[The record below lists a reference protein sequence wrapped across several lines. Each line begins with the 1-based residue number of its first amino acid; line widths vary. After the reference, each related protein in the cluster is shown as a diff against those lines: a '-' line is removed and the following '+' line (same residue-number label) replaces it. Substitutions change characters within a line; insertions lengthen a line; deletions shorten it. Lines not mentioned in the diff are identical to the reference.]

1 MFPLSK
7 KQAFSRVV
15 LKFLHLTLSAL
26 GLSSR
31 LHSRPVQWLQF
42 CCWLCWYT
50 SIWALTLHRTT
61 RSQDCD
67 LDCMLRYVLL
77 VCETGSHAIIVT
89 STFLQKR
96 CLQQD
101 DAKIP
106 EGCDPLVAVTVFGLL
121 VPILGVQYLVCSNLD
136 KFSSS
141 VISFYWKTLPSLL
154 GLQFQIIAFISQVM
168 NVNIRVRLARRQ
180 LQVLSRELTCSWPRS
195 KLQPK
200 YLDHQTARVVDLK
213 RRYNELYQFFYRI
226 NENYGGSL
234 LIIFIVF
241 FAGFV
246 CNAYWLFVDVRSTP
260 SSVYPILQNLGFIFN
275 VALQISA
282 ACWHC
287 QQSYNLGREIGCL
300 ISKLAKPL
308 GSKRYNNLVSQFSLQ
323 TLHQRFVVTAKD
335 FFSLN
340 LHLLSS
346 MFAAVVTYL
355 VILIQFMFAER
366 SAKEYSG

>member
-1 MFPLSK
+1 MFPLSR
-7 KQAFSRVV
+7 KQAFSRVF
-15 LKFLHLTLSAL
+15 LKCFHLTLSAL
-26 GLSSR
+26 GLISGR
-31 LHSRPVQWLQF
+31 RNRPVQWLLF

-50 SIWALTLHRTT
+50 TIWALTLHRAS
-61 RSQDCD
+61 RFEDCD

-77 VCETGSHAIIVT
+77 VCETGSHALIVT
-89 STFLQKR
+89 NTFLQKR
-96 CLQQD
+96 SLKLAD
-101 DAKIP
+101 VDIF
-106 EGCDPLVAVTVFGLL
+106 EGSDPSVAVTVMGLL
-121 VPILGVQYLVCSNLD
+121 VPIIGVLYLVCSNLD
-136 KFSSS
+136 TLSSR
-141 VISFYWKTLPSLL
+141 VFYWKAQPSLL

-168 NVNIRVRLARRQ
+168 NVNLRVRVARRQ
-180 LQVLSRELTCSWPRS
+180 LQVLARELASSWPQN
-195 KLQPK
+195 KLQAMYK
-200 YLDHQTARVVDLK
+200 EQQTARVIDLK
-213 RRYNELYQFFYRI
+213 RRYNELHHLFYRI
-226 NENYGGSL
+226 NESYGGSL

-246 CNAYWLFVDVRSTP
+246 CNAYWLFVDLRTTP
-260 SSVYPILQNLGFIFN
+260 SRLYPILQNLGFIFN
-275 VALQISA
+275 VALQMSA

-287 QQSYNLGREIGCL
+287 QQSNNLGREIGCL

-308 GSKRYNNLVSQFSLQ
+308 GSRRYNNLVSEFSLQ

-366 SAKEYSG
+366 SAKAYSA